1 MKVFPTTLRSEISVN
16 IKIECYE
23 FIEIN
28 DSRRLLSCFSG
39 LMTSCSDDDD
49 AGSKVLLRPVT
60 AMEIVQNKAYLSWK
74 SVEGATEYIVEVY
87 KVVDK
92 GEELYKTETVP
103 GDRSSC
109 VIDLDWEENYK
120 FKVKCEGNGRLSG
133 YWETEVTGIL
143 YRPLSIELGEART
156 IDTQALISWTPND
169 TVVITALTAVPMG
182 LETVNSQDIKVY
194 NVSSEEYLAVPK
206 IIDDLTPET
215 SYRVSLYSGE
225 EQNSDTYQARIEVKT
240 AVTENLDEDY
250 GMANRID
257 LRNEAF
263 DPDYFNKL
271 DWNSLAEGTTF
282 VLPAGKTY
290 VLNSGETVI
299 EFAHSVH
306 FVTPQ
311 TLEDY
316 PTFSFDNAFR
326 IVEGGVVDKV
336 TFKRINLRASKS
348 LSEVADNSLSGKQV
362 ICPESDVFLINTIDF
377 TNCYIEN
384 FRSIVRS
391 KKATGNVG
399 AIAFKECTI
408 NAIGNQGIVSTDGKN
423 GNYINDVSFDECTIT
438 NICGI
443 ADLRNSSSGKSISIT
458 NTTFCYAPMENSF
471 LFRVDPSIAVKIE
484 NCVFGGSMKIDGKLP
499 KFNELGSGGQDDYT
513 GVYPFSSVNSF
524 QANDRTS
531 SKGNLGLSD
540 SKMSTTTLFTAPG
553 TNNFKLN
560 ELFTGCS
567 SVGASI
573 WRR

>member
-1 MKVFPTTLRSEISVN
+1 MNLLKLMTVG
-16 IKIECYE
+16 C
-23 FIEIN
+23 
-28 DSRRLLSCFSG
+28 LLSCFSG

-74 SVEGATEYIVEVY
+74 SVEGATEYVVEVY

-194 NVSSEEYLAVPK
+194 NVSSEEYLAGSK

-215 SYRVSLYSGE
+215 SYRVSFYSGD
-225 EQNSDTYQARIEVKT
+225 EQSSDTYQARIEVKT

-250 GMANRID
+250 GTANRID

-263 DPDYFNKL
+263 DPDYFNRL

-567 SVGASI
+567 SVGASK

>member
-1 MKVFPTTLRSEISVN
+1 MNLLKLMTVG
-16 IKIECYE
+16 C
-23 FIEIN
+23 
-28 DSRRLLSCFSG
+28 LLSCFSG

-120 FKVKCEGNGRLSG
+120 FKVKCEGDGRLSG
-133 YWETEVTGIL
+133 YWETEVTGVF

-156 IDTQALISWTPND
+156 IDTQALISWMPND

-194 NVSSEEYLAVPK
+194 NVSSEEYLAGSK

-215 SYRVSLYSGE
+215 SYRVSFYSGD
-225 EQNSDTYQARIEVKT
+225 EQSSDTYQARIEVKT
-240 AVTENLDEDY
+240 VVTENLDEDY
-250 GMANRID
+250 GTANRID

-391 KKATGNVG
+391 KKAIGNVG

-567 SVGASI
+567 SVGASK

>member
-1 MKVFPTTLRSEISVN
+1 MNLLKLMTVG
-16 IKIECYE
+16 C
-23 FIEIN
+23 
-28 DSRRLLSCFSG
+28 LLSCFSG

-87 KVVDK
+87 KVVNK

-194 NVSSEEYLAVPK
+194 NVSSEEYLAGSK

-215 SYRVSLYSGE
+215 SYRVSLYSGD
-225 EQNSDTYQARIEVKT
+225 EQSSDTYQARIEVKT

-250 GMANRID
+250 GTANRID

-336 TFKRINLRASKS
+336 TFKRINLRAFKS

-567 SVGASI
+567 SVGASK

>member
-1 MKVFPTTLRSEISVN
+1 MNLLKLMTVG
-16 IKIECYE
+16 C
-23 FIEIN
+23 
-28 DSRRLLSCFSG
+28 LLSCFSG

-133 YWETEVTGIL
+133 YWETEVTGVL

-156 IDTQALISWTPND
+156 IDTQALISWMPND

-194 NVSSEEYLAVPK
+194 NVSSEEYLAGSK

-215 SYRVSLYSGE
+215 SYRVSFYSGD
-225 EQNSDTYQARIEVKT
+225 EQSSDTYQARIEVKT
-240 AVTENLDEDY
+240 TVTENLDEDY
-250 GMANRID
+250 GTANRID

-471 LFRVDPSIAVKIE
+471 LFRVDPSIAVKIK

-567 SVGASI
+567 SVGASK

>member
-1 MKVFPTTLRSEISVN
+1 MNLLKLMTVG
-16 IKIECYE
+16 C
-23 FIEIN
+23 
-28 DSRRLLSCFSG
+28 LLSCFSG

-194 NVSSEEYLAVPK
+194 NVSSEEYLAGSK

-215 SYRVSLYSGE
+215 SYRVSFYSGD
-225 EQNSDTYQARIEVKT
+225 EQSSDTYQARIEVKT
-240 AVTENLDEDY
+240 VVTENLDEDY
-250 GMANRID
+250 GTANRID

-408 NAIGNQGIVSTDGKN
+408 NAIGNQGIVSTDDKN

-567 SVGASI
+567 SVGASK

>member
-1 MKVFPTTLRSEISVN
+1 MNLLKLMTVG
-16 IKIECYE
+16 C
-23 FIEIN
+23 
-28 DSRRLLSCFSG
+28 LLSCFSG

-143 YRPLSIELGEART
+143 YRPLSIELGDART

-169 TVVITALTAVPMG
+169 TVVITALTVVPMG
-182 LETVNSQDIKVY
+182 TETVNSQDIKVY
-194 NVSSEEYLAVPK
+194 NVSSEEYLAGSK

-250 GMANRID
+250 GTANRID

-311 TLEDY
+311 TLDDY
-316 PTFSFDNAFR
+316 PTFSLDNAFR
-326 IVEGGVVDKV
+326 VVEGGVVDKV
-336 TFKRINLRASKS
+336 TFKRVNLKASKS

-524 QANDRTS
+524 QANDRSS

-567 SVGASI
+567 SVGASK

>member
-1 MKVFPTTLRSEISVN
+1 MNLLKLMTVG
-16 IKIECYE
+16 C
-23 FIEIN
+23 
-28 DSRRLLSCFSG
+28 LLSCFSG

-133 YWETEVTGIL
+133 YWETEVTGVL

-194 NVSSEEYLAVPK
+194 NVSSEEYLAGSK

-215 SYRVSLYSGE
+215 SYRVSFYSGD
-225 EQNSDTYQARIEVKT
+225 EQSSDTYQARIEVKT
-240 AVTENLDEDY
+240 TVTENLDEDY
-250 GMANRID
+250 GTANRID

-290 VLNSGETVI
+290 VLNSGETVV

-348 LSEVADNSLSGKQV
+348 LSEVSDNSLSGKQV

-567 SVGASI
+567 SVGASK

>member
-1 MKVFPTTLRSEISVN
+1 MNLLKLMTVG
-16 IKIECYE
+16 C
-23 FIEIN
+23 
-28 DSRRLLSCFSG
+28 LLSCFSG

-87 KVVDK
+87 KVVNK
-92 GEELYKTETVP
+92 GEEFYKTETVP

-194 NVSSEEYLAVPK
+194 NVSSEEYLAGSK

-215 SYRVSLYSGE
+215 SYRVSLYSGD
-225 EQNSDTYQARIEVKT
+225 EQSSDTYQARIEVKT

-250 GMANRID
+250 GTANRID
-257 LRNEAF
+257 LRNETF

-567 SVGASI
+567 SVGASK

>member
-1 MKVFPTTLRSEISVN
+1 MTVG
-16 IKIECYE
+16 C
-23 FIEIN
+23 
-28 DSRRLLSCFSG
+28 LLSCFSG

-194 NVSSEEYLAVPK
+194 NVSSEEYLAGSK

-240 AVTENLDEDY
+240 TVTENLDEDY
-250 GMANRID
+250 GTANRID

-567 SVGASI
+567 SVGASK

>member
-1 MKVFPTTLRSEISVN
+1 MNLLKLMTVG
-16 IKIECYE
+16 C
-23 FIEIN
+23 
-28 DSRRLLSCFSG
+28 LLSCFSG

-194 NVSSEEYLAVPK
+194 NVSSEEYLAGSK

-250 GMANRID
+250 GTANRID

-499 KFNELGSGGQDDYT
+499 KLIELGSGGQDDYT

-567 SVGASI
+567 SVGASK

>member
-1 MKVFPTTLRSEISVN
+1 MNLLKLMTVG
-16 IKIECYE
+16 C
-23 FIEIN
+23 
-28 DSRRLLSCFSG
+28 LLSCFSG

-133 YWETEVTGIL
+133 YWETEVTGVL

-194 NVSSEEYLAVPK
+194 NVSSEEYLAGSK

-250 GMANRID
+250 GTANRID

-299 EFAHSVH
+299 EFAYSVH

-567 SVGASI
+567 SVGASK

>member
-1 MKVFPTTLRSEISVN
+1 MNLLKLMTVG
-16 IKIECYE
+16 C
-23 FIEIN
+23 
-28 DSRRLLSCFSG
+28 LLSCFSG

-133 YWETEVTGIL
+133 YWETEVTGVL

-194 NVSSEEYLAVPK
+194 NVSSEEYLAGSK

-215 SYRVSLYSGE
+215 SYRVSFYSGD
-225 EQNSDTYQARIEVKT
+225 EQSSDTYQARIEVKT
-240 AVTENLDEDY
+240 TVTENLDEDY
-250 GMANRID
+250 GTANRID

-531 SKGNLGLSD
+531 SKGSLGLSD

-567 SVGASI
+567 SVGASK

>member
-1 MKVFPTTLRSEISVN
+1 MNLLKLMTVG
-16 IKIECYE
+16 C
-23 FIEIN
+23 
-28 DSRRLLSCFSG
+28 LLSCFSG

-133 YWETEVTGIL
+133 YWETEVTGVL

-194 NVSSEEYLAVPK
+194 NVSSEEYLAGSK

-250 GMANRID
+250 GTANRID

-540 SKMSTTTLFTAPG
+540 SKMSTATLFTAPG

-567 SVGASI
+567 SVGASK

>member
-1 MKVFPTTLRSEISVN
+1 MNLLKLMTVG
-16 IKIECYE
+16 C
-23 FIEIN
+23 
-28 DSRRLLSCFSG
+28 LLSCFSG

-92 GEELYKTETVP
+92 GEELYKTKTVP

-133 YWETEVTGIL
+133 YWETEVTGVL

-156 IDTQALISWTPND
+156 IDTQALISWMPND

-194 NVSSEEYLAVPK
+194 NVSSEEYLAGSK

-215 SYRVSLYSGE
+215 SYRVSFYSGD
-225 EQNSDTYQARIEVKT
+225 EQSSDTYQARIEVKT
-240 AVTENLDEDY
+240 TVTENLDEDY
-250 GMANRID
+250 GTANRID

-540 SKMSTTTLFTAPG
+540 SKMSTATLFTAPG

-567 SVGASI
+567 SVGASK

>member
-1 MKVFPTTLRSEISVN
+1 MNLLKLMTVG
-16 IKIECYE
+16 C
-23 FIEIN
+23 
-28 DSRRLLSCFSG
+28 LLSCFSG

-182 LETVNSQDIKVY
+182 TETVNSQDIKVY
-194 NVSSEEYLAVPK
+194 NVSSEEYLAGSK

-250 GMANRID
+250 GTANRID

-271 DWNSLAEGTTF
+271 DWNSLAEGITF

-524 QANDRTS
+524 QANDRSS
-531 SKGNLGLSD
+531 SKGNLRLSD

-567 SVGASI
+567 SVGASK

>member
-1 MKVFPTTLRSEISVN
+1 MNLLKLMTVG
-16 IKIECYE
+16 C
-23 FIEIN
+23 
-28 DSRRLLSCFSG
+28 LLSCFSG

-182 LETVNSQDIKVY
+182 LETANSQDIKVY
-194 NVSSEEYLAVPK
+194 NVSSEEYLAGSK

-215 SYRVSLYSGE
+215 SYRVSLYSGD
-225 EQNSDTYQARIEVKT
+225 EQSSDTYQARIEVKT

-250 GMANRID
+250 GTANRID

-540 SKMSTTTLFTAPG
+540 SKMSTATLFTAPE

-567 SVGASI
+567 SVGASK

>member
-1 MKVFPTTLRSEISVN
+1 MNLLKLMTVG
-16 IKIECYE
+16 C
-23 FIEIN
+23 
-28 DSRRLLSCFSG
+28 LLSCFSG

-87 KVVDK
+87 KVVNK

-194 NVSSEEYLAVPK
+194 NVSSEEYLAGSK

-215 SYRVSLYSGE
+215 SYRVSLYSGD
-225 EQNSDTYQARIEVKT
+225 EQSSDTYQARIEVKT

-250 GMANRID
+250 GTANRID

-567 SVGASI
+567 SVGASK

>member
-1 MKVFPTTLRSEISVN
+1 MNLLKLMTVG
-16 IKIECYE
+16 C
-23 FIEIN
+23 
-28 DSRRLLSCFSG
+28 LLSCFSG

-194 NVSSEEYLAVPK
+194 NVSSEEYLAGSK

-250 GMANRID
+250 GTANRID

-263 DPDYFNKL
+263 EPDYFNKL

-399 AIAFKECTI
+399 VIAFKECII

-567 SVGASI
+567 SVGASK

>member
-1 MKVFPTTLRSEISVN
+1 MNLLKLMTVG
-16 IKIECYE
+16 C
-23 FIEIN
+23 
-28 DSRRLLSCFSG
+28 LLSCFSG

-133 YWETEVTGIL
+133 YWETEVTGVL
-143 YRPLSIELGEART
+143 FRPLSIELGEART

-194 NVSSEEYLAVPK
+194 NVSSEEYLAGSK

-215 SYRVSLYSGE
+215 SYRVSFYSGD
-225 EQNSDTYQARIEVKT
+225 EQSSDTYQARIEVKT
-240 AVTENLDEDY
+240 TVTENLDEDY
-250 GMANRID
+250 GTANRID

-567 SVGASI
+567 SVGASK

>member
-1 MKVFPTTLRSEISVN
+1 MNLLKLMTVG
-16 IKIECYE
+16 Y
-23 FIEIN
+23 
-28 DSRRLLSCFSG
+28 LLSCFSG

-133 YWETEVTGIL
+133 YWETEVTGVL

-194 NVSSEEYLAVPK
+194 NVSSEEYLAGSK

-215 SYRVSLYSGE
+215 SYRVSFYSGD
-225 EQNSDTYQARIEVKT
+225 EQSSDTYQARIEVKT

-250 GMANRID
+250 GTANRID

-540 SKMSTTTLFTAPG
+540 SKMSTATLFTAPG

-567 SVGASI
+567 SVGASK

>member
-1 MKVFPTTLRSEISVN
+1 MNLLKLMTVG
-16 IKIECYE
+16 C
-23 FIEIN
+23 
-28 DSRRLLSCFSG
+28 LLSCFSG

-194 NVSSEEYLAVPK
+194 NVSSEEYLAGSK

-250 GMANRID
+250 GTANRID

-438 NICGI
+438 NISGI

-567 SVGASI
+567 SVGASK

>member
-1 MKVFPTTLRSEISVN
+1 MNLLKLMTVG
-16 IKIECYE
+16 C
-23 FIEIN
+23 
-28 DSRRLLSCFSG
+28 LLSCFSG

-87 KVVDK
+87 KVVNK

-182 LETVNSQDIKVY
+182 TETVNSQDIKVY
-194 NVSSEEYLAVPK
+194 NVSSEEYLAGSK

-215 SYRVSLYSGE
+215 SYRVSLYSGD
-225 EQNSDTYQARIEVKT
+225 EQSSDTYQARIEVKT

-250 GMANRID
+250 GTANRID

-499 KFNELGSGGQDDYT
+499 NFNELGSGGQDDYT

-524 QANDRTS
+524 QANDRSS
-531 SKGNLGLSD
+531 SKGNLRLSD

-567 SVGASI
+567 SVGASK

>member
-1 MKVFPTTLRSEISVN
+1 MNLLKLMTVG
-16 IKIECYE
+16 C
-23 FIEIN
+23 
-28 DSRRLLSCFSG
+28 LLSCFSG

-194 NVSSEEYLAVPK
+194 NVSSEEYLGGSK

-215 SYRVSLYSGE
+215 SYRVSLYSGD
-225 EQNSDTYQARIEVKT
+225 EQSSDTYQARIEVKT

-250 GMANRID
+250 GTANRID

-531 SKGNLGLSD
+531 SKGSLVLSD
-540 SKMSTTTLFTAPG
+540 SKMSTATLFTAPG

-567 SVGASI
+567 SVGASK

>member
-1 MKVFPTTLRSEISVN
+1 MNLLKLMTVG
-16 IKIECYE
+16 C
-23 FIEIN
+23 
-28 DSRRLLSCFSG
+28 LLSCFSG

-133 YWETEVTGIL
+133 YWETEVTGVL

-194 NVSSEEYLAVPK
+194 NVSSEEYLAGSK

-215 SYRVSLYSGE
+215 SYRVSFYSGD
-225 EQNSDTYQARIEVKT
+225 EQSSDTYQARIEVKT

-250 GMANRID
+250 GTANRID

-499 KFNELGSGGQDDYT
+499 KFNELGSGGQDDYYKRQNKLFHFHKT
-513 GVYPFSSVNSF
+513 FCSEFDIINTKQNVHFTKVVSPIYQFCLSLHQFSIGAKAPFIIKEINTTASS
-524 QANDRTS
+524 
-531 SKGNLGLSD
+531 
-540 SKMSTTTLFTAPG
+540 
-553 TNNFKLN
+553 
-560 ELFTGCS
+560 
-567 SVGASI
+567 
-573 WRR
+573 

>member
-1 MKVFPTTLRSEISVN
+1 MNLLKLMTVG
-16 IKIECYE
+16 C
-23 FIEIN
+23 
-28 DSRRLLSCFSG
+28 LLSCFSG

-194 NVSSEEYLAVPK
+194 NVSSEEYLAGSK

-250 GMANRID
+250 GTANRID

-531 SKGNLGLSD
+531 SKGTLGLSD

-567 SVGASI
+567 SVGASK

>member
-1 MKVFPTTLRSEISVN
+1 MNLLKLMTVG
-16 IKIECYE
+16 C
-23 FIEIN
+23 
-28 DSRRLLSCFSG
+28 LLSCFSG

-133 YWETEVTGIL
+133 YWETEVTGVL

-194 NVSSEEYLAVPK
+194 NVSSEEYLAGSK

-215 SYRVSLYSGE
+215 SYRVSFYSGD
-225 EQNSDTYQARIEVKT
+225 EQSSDTYQARIEVKT
-240 AVTENLDEDY
+240 TVTENLDEDY
-250 GMANRID
+250 GTANRID

-531 SKGNLGLSD
+531 SKGSLGLSD
-540 SKMSTTTLFTAPG
+540 SKMSTATLFTAPG
-553 TNNFKLN
+553 TNNVKLN
-560 ELFTGCS
+560 EVFTGCS
-567 SVGASI
+567 SVGASK

>member
-1 MKVFPTTLRSEISVN
+1 MNLLKLMTVG
-16 IKIECYE
+16 C
-23 FIEIN
+23 
-28 DSRRLLSCFSG
+28 LLSCFSG

-49 AGSKVLLRPVT
+49 VGSKVLLRPVT

-194 NVSSEEYLAVPK
+194 NVSSEEYLAGSK

-250 GMANRID
+250 GTANRID

-567 SVGASI
+567 SVGASK

>member
-1 MKVFPTTLRSEISVN
+1 MNLLKLMTVG
-16 IKIECYE
+16 C
-23 FIEIN
+23 
-28 DSRRLLSCFSG
+28 LLSCFSG
-39 LMTSCSDDDD
+39 LMTSCSDDND

-133 YWETEVTGIL
+133 YWETEVTGVL

-194 NVSSEEYLAVPK
+194 NVSSEEYLAGSK

-215 SYRVSLYSGE
+215 SYRVSFYSGD
-225 EQNSDTYQARIEVKT
+225 EQSSDTYQARIEVKT
-240 AVTENLDEDY
+240 TVTENLDEDY
-250 GMANRID
+250 GTANRID

-567 SVGASI
+567 SVGASK

>member
-1 MKVFPTTLRSEISVN
+1 MNLLKLMTVG
-16 IKIECYE
+16 C
-23 FIEIN
+23 
-28 DSRRLLSCFSG
+28 LLSCFSG

-103 GDRSSC
+103 GARSSC

-133 YWETEVTGIL
+133 YWETEVTGVL

-156 IDTQALISWTPND
+156 IDTQALISWMPND

-194 NVSSEEYLAVPK
+194 NVSSEEYLAGSK

-215 SYRVSLYSGE
+215 SYRVSFYSGD
-225 EQNSDTYQARIEVKT
+225 EQSSDTYQARIEVKT
-240 AVTENLDEDY
+240 TVTENLDEDY
-250 GMANRID
+250 GTANRID

-567 SVGASI
+567 SVGASK

>member
-1 MKVFPTTLRSEISVN
+1 MNLLKLMTVG
-16 IKIECYE
+16 C
-23 FIEIN
+23 
-28 DSRRLLSCFSG
+28 LLSCFSG

-133 YWETEVTGIL
+133 YWETEVTGVL

-156 IDTQALISWTPND
+156 IDTQALISWMPND

-194 NVSSEEYLAVPK
+194 NVSSEEYLAGSK

-240 AVTENLDEDY
+240 TVTENLDEDY
-250 GMANRID
+250 GTANRID

-567 SVGASI
+567 SVGASK

>member
-1 MKVFPTTLRSEISVN
+1 MNLLKLMTVG
-16 IKIECYE
+16 C
-23 FIEIN
+23 
-28 DSRRLLSCFSG
+28 LLSCFSG

-194 NVSSEEYLAVPK
+194 NVSSEEYLAGSK

-250 GMANRID
+250 GTANRID

-443 ADLRNSSSGKSISIT
+443 ADLRNSSGKSISIT

-567 SVGASI
+567 SVGASK

>member
-1 MKVFPTTLRSEISVN
+1 MNLLKLMTVG
-16 IKIECYE
+16 C
-23 FIEIN
+23 
-28 DSRRLLSCFSG
+28 LLSCFSG

-87 KVVDK
+87 KVVNK

-182 LETVNSQDIKVY
+182 TETVNSQDIKVY
-194 NVSSEEYLAVPK
+194 NVSSEEYLAGSK

-215 SYRVSLYSGE
+215 SYRVSLYSGD
-225 EQNSDTYQARIEVKT
+225 EQSSDTYQARIEVKT

-250 GMANRID
+250 GTANRID

-524 QANDRTS
+524 QANDRSS
-531 SKGNLGLSD
+531 SKGNLRLSD

-567 SVGASI
+567 SVGASK

>member
-1 MKVFPTTLRSEISVN
+1 MNLLKLMTVG
-16 IKIECYE
+16 C
-23 FIEIN
+23 
-28 DSRRLLSCFSG
+28 LLSCFSG

-74 SVEGATEYIVEVY
+74 SVEGATEYVVEVY

-194 NVSSEEYLAVPK
+194 NVSSEEYLAGSK

-250 GMANRID
+250 GTANRID

-263 DPDYFNKL
+263 DPDYFNRL

-540 SKMSTTTLFTAPG
+540 SKMSTATLFTAPG

-567 SVGASI
+567 SVGASK

>member
-1 MKVFPTTLRSEISVN
+1 MNLLKLMTVG
-16 IKIECYE
+16 C
-23 FIEIN
+23 
-28 DSRRLLSCFSG
+28 LLSCFSG

-194 NVSSEEYLAVPK
+194 NVSSDEYLAGSK

-250 GMANRID
+250 GTANRID

-567 SVGASI
+567 SVGASK

>member
-1 MKVFPTTLRSEISVN
+1 MNLLKLMTVG
-16 IKIECYE
+16 C
-23 FIEIN
+23 
-28 DSRRLLSCFSG
+28 LLSCFSG

-120 FKVKCEGNGRLSG
+120 FKVKCEGNGMLSG

-156 IDTQALISWTPND
+156 IDTQALISWMPND

-194 NVSSEEYLAVPK
+194 NVSSEEYLAGSK

-215 SYRVSLYSGE
+215 SYRVSFYSGD
-225 EQNSDTYQARIEVKT
+225 EQSSDTYQARIEVKT
-240 AVTENLDEDY
+240 TVTENLDEDY
-250 GMANRID
+250 GTANRID

-567 SVGASI
+567 SVGASK

>member
-1 MKVFPTTLRSEISVN
+1 MNLLKLMTVG
-16 IKIECYE
+16 C
-23 FIEIN
+23 
-28 DSRRLLSCFSG
+28 LLSCFSG

-156 IDTQALISWTPND
+156 IDTQALISWMPND

-194 NVSSEEYLAVPK
+194 NVSSEEYLAGSK

-250 GMANRID
+250 GTANRID

-567 SVGASI
+567 SVGASK

>member
-1 MKVFPTTLRSEISVN
+1 MNLLKLMTVG
-16 IKIECYE
+16 C
-23 FIEIN
+23 
-28 DSRRLLSCFSG
+28 LLSCFSG

-194 NVSSEEYLAVPK
+194 NVSSEEYLAGSK

-250 GMANRID
+250 GTANRID

-423 GNYINDVSFDECTIT
+423 GNYSNDVSFDECTIT

-567 SVGASI
+567 SVGASK

>member
-1 MKVFPTTLRSEISVN
+1 MNLLKLMTVG
-16 IKIECYE
+16 C
-23 FIEIN
+23 
-28 DSRRLLSCFSG
+28 LLSCFSG

-87 KVVDK
+87 KVVNK

-182 LETVNSQDIKVY
+182 TETINSQDIKVY
-194 NVSSEEYLAVPK
+194 NVSSEEYLAGSK

-215 SYRVSLYSGE
+215 SYRVSLYSGD
-225 EQNSDTYQARIEVKT
+225 EQSSDTYQARIEVKT

-250 GMANRID
+250 GTANRID

-499 KFNELGSGGQDDYT
+499 NFNELGSGGQDDYT

-524 QANDRTS
+524 QANDRSS
-531 SKGNLGLSD
+531 SKGNLRLSD

-567 SVGASI
+567 SVGASK

>member
-1 MKVFPTTLRSEISVN
+1 MNLLKLMTVG
-16 IKIECYE
+16 C
-23 FIEIN
+23 
-28 DSRRLLSCFSG
+28 LLSCFSG

-133 YWETEVTGIL
+133 YWETEVTGVL

-194 NVSSEEYLAVPK
+194 NVSSEEYLAGSK

-215 SYRVSLYSGE
+215 SYRVSFYSGD
-225 EQNSDTYQARIEVKT
+225 EQSSDTYQARIEVKT
-240 AVTENLDEDY
+240 TVTENLDEDY
-250 GMANRID
+250 GTANRID

-348 LSEVADNSLSGKQV
+348 LSEVADNSLGGKQV

-531 SKGNLGLSD
+531 SKGSLGLSD
-540 SKMSTTTLFTAPG
+540 SKMSTATLFTAPG
-553 TNNFKLN
+553 INNFKLN

-567 SVGASI
+567 SVGASK